1 MLTHVAEVFMGS
13 KSGDRRAVNS
23 GQVKRGELWPVQV
36 GPLRRREAEGARW
49 RPPAPLIETRSIAAR
64 DVVSGGYRMEA
75 RRIKKA
81 RNGIMASKTLTQCPE
96 NPPRQLPEF
105 LRTGLTTGRSR
116 NPPRA
121 GTQRR
126 EQPRIEKLCRHL
138 V

>member
-1 MLTHVAEVFMGS
+1 MGS

-75 RRIKKA
+75 RINAIRF
-81 RNGIMASKTLTQCPE
+81 RGWSKE
-96 NPPRQLPEF
+96 GE
-105 LRTGLTTGRSR
+105 GKGR
-116 NPPRA
+116 
-121 GTQRR
+121 
-126 EQPRIEKLCRHL
+126 
-138 V
+138 